1 MFRASLSAQTAA
13 ESRLPL
19 AACTSKQGRVSW
31 TTGAQRLSATSGMR
45 ASHHCATTSNV
56 GYLPAYQPAEVAV
69 KRTVSNNLLTMHHGV
84 AAGQGAH
91 QHPLPQD

>member
-69 KRTVSNNLLTMHHGV
+69 KRTVSNKLADNASMV
-84 AAGQGAH
+84 
-91 QHPLPQD
+91 